1 MDEFDYSH
9 IKSYWNSHHSGI
21 RKSVFNS
28 TKEEKIVLVEGVIDA
43 KLLSILKINKSIIP
57 IPASNLKSEKN
68 SNLIFVDTP
77 QEDRGKEFIIKAL
90 KTNLSNCFGL
100 VDMDHDYEQ
109 KKISNLNG
117 KIIDSKMAMGSVGKI
132 IGKKRKEKFM
142 QELFHELSR
151 NGSIKS
157 RDEFVGD
164 WKILGA
170 TISMLGM
177 EKFFRGLE
185 KTNRFT
191 QCTEIF
197 EINFNDLLDII
208 RERVPEL
215 RSKMLKLK
223 IPYRDI
229 FFIRDHD
236 LVEVFAWYSFEINEK
251 TKNEIFNRQKRLV
264 RKIFEKLIKRY
275 TKSSEQKIFIE
286 NDKIYWETKYF

>member
-68 SNLIFVDTP
+68 SSLIFVDRP
-77 QEDRGKEFIIKAL
+77 QEDRGKGFIIKAL

-132 IGKKRKEKFM
+132 IGEKRKEKFM
-142 QELFHELSR
+142 QELFHELSK
-151 NGSIKS
+151 NGSTRSI
-157 RDEFVGD
+157 DEYYKD
-164 WKILGA
+164 DTLLSI
-170 TISMLGM
+170 IIEILGM
-177 EKFFRGLE
+177 EKFLRGLE
-185 KTNRFT
+185 KANPLT

-197 EINFNDLLDII
+197 ELNYEEMLEILPKRPDLK
-208 RERVPEL
+208 
-215 RSKMLKLK
+215 SKILKSK
-223 IPYRDI
+223 IPFKDI

-236 LVEVFAWYSFEINEK
+236 LVNVFLWYSFDIDEKTNEK
-251 TKNEIFNRQKRLV
+251 EFRKKRHLV
-264 RKIFEKLIKRY
+264 TRIFEKLIKRY

-286 NDKIYWETKYF
+286 NDKIYWETKYS